1 LPTLGERAAYE
12 ICAVCWWEDDGQDDA
27 HADEIW
33 GGPNKGYSLTSARK
47 NYAAHGHMY
56 AVGDGNDAVK
66 FPSDAHVRLL
76 QYLRGGTVDKEIL
89 GKLLSDP
96 EVSGSKR
103 ARP

>member
-1 LPTLGERAAYE
+1 
-12 ICAVCWWEDDGQDDA
+12 
-27 HADEIW
+27 
-33 GGPNKGYSLTSARK
+33 
-47 NYAAHGHMY
+47 MY

-66 FPSDAHVRLL
+66 FPSDARVRLL